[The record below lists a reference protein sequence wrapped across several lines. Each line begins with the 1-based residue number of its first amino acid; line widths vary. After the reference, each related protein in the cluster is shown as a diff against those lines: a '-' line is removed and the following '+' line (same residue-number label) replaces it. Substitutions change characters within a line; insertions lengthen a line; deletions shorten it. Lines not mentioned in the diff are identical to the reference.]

1 MTSLNLAPEEL
12 KQLEL
17 LRNRFAQLTSSLA
30 SLRARVINSN
40 PLPTSDSLQASAAIL
55 QQNIRSLQE
64 LTTENADLFQRIAV
78 HPSTNFPG
86 RTQEHVLLQLLRKKL
101 EPDVESWV
109 EEARNTAR
117 AAGIDPSKLAAGV
130 RTRGEHDYDDEDNY
144 GLDQDDVPSDP
155 FNEQWADMRDAFQ
168 ETLQQYVTVQV
179 KKKYTVEE
187 QAMGTENVRTGLK
200 QNLEESDE
208 EDEDEEDEDDED
220 EDNAAA
226 AAQGGPAE
234 AGAGAAAGEKAVL
247 EPEHAFWL
255 AAQGNF
261 NLPRNIELESQ
272 PKGNGPP
279 KRPGPPR

>member
-1 MTSLNLAPEEL
+1 MASLNLTPEEL

-17 LRNRFAQLTSSLA
+17 LRNRLSQLTSSLA
-30 SLRARVINSN
+30 SLRGRVINSN

-64 LTTENADLFQRIAV
+64 LSTENADLFQRVAV

-86 RTQEHVLLQLLRKKL
+86 RSQEHVLLQLLRKKL
-101 EPDVESWV
+101 EPDVENWV

-117 AAGIDPSKLAAGV
+117 ASGIDPSKLAAGMRV
-130 RTRGEHDYDDEDNY
+130 RGEHDYDDEDTY
-144 GLDQDDVPSDP
+144 GMDQEDVPSDP

-168 ETLQQYVTVQV
+168 ETLKQYVSVQV
-179 KKKYTVEE
+179 TKKYTVEE
-187 QAMGTENVRTGLK
+187 QAMGVENVRTGLK

-208 EDEDEEDEDDED
+208 EDEDEDED
-220 EDNAAA
+220 EEEADDDDVAM
-226 AAQGGPAE
+226 QGGPVGT
-234 AGAGAAAGEKAVL
+234 GAGAAAGGKTLL

-255 AAQGNF
+255 AAQGSL

-272 PKGNGPP
+272 PKGSGMP